1 MSPDDCT
8 LIIPASGFSVRFGE
22 HDKLLA
28 DFNGSPLAAYAAQRA
43 VDAGFAK
50 MIAVVPKYHYARAQI
65 FASRGFQ
72 LVENTAPELGQ
83 ANSIQLGFDA
93 IDKPVKAVCIM
104 LADMPLV
111 PLFHIHALVTAA
123 PENGVIKT
131 LYEGHTQPPAVFTGT
146 AELPQAVKTAADLQL
161 WLENE
166 NAELRPALMAKG
178 NRISVNQLFVEKD
191 ALIKDGDEI
200 AFMSPLSGG

>member
-1 MSPDDCT
+1 MSTDDCT

-43 VDAGFAK
+43 VDAGFTK
-50 MIAVVPKYHYARAQI
+50 MIAVVPKNHHARAQI

-111 PLFHIHALVTAA
+111 PPSHIHALVTAA

-131 LYEGHTQPPAVFTGT
+131 LYEGYTQPPAVFTGT
-146 AELPQAVKTAADLQL
+146 ALQKWIGSGRTGNSSNGLALTEVLQL
-161 WLENE
+161 EAPLGADVDTPKDLE
-166 NAELRPALMAKG
+166 L
-178 NRISVNQLFVEKD
+178 
-191 ALIKDGDEI
+191 
-200 AFMSPLSGG
+200 LSATV